1 MSATDCQV
9 FDTGFNHWLLRFQP
23 GVSNVEASWG
33 VLDGAEPTHGYPF
46 LYVEL
51 TIADRVTHADL
62 VIACISI
69 YTGGQAEVSASVPL
83 RIAIDPR
90 ASILTIELM
99 QLFVVQNGILS
110 IEPD

>member
-1 MSATDCQV
+1 MEIDCQV

-23 GVSNVEASWG
+23 GASQVEVSWG
-33 VLDGAEPTHGYPF
+33 VLDGAEPTRGYPYLF
-46 LYVEL
+46 IEL
-51 TIADRVTHADL
+51 TIVDRVTQANL
-62 VIACISI
+62 VIATLSI
-69 YTGGQAEVSASVPL
+69 YTGSQAEVSTSVPL